1 MEESLMMLNA
11 EYLTKSGGYRAV
23 YRGSAISSTDWTDL
37 SSDDFYDVYTG
48 SALAASLT
56 FRSIQIVN
64 RGSSSMFLKYRA
76 RVGAGDSTAYTEGV
90 IQIEGGAEWS
100 DDIILNAGPI
110 QTIAFKKGA
119 TGDQVLMF
127 VGFDK
132 GN

>member
-1 MEESLMMLNA
+1 MLLNA
-11 EYLTKSGGYRAV
+11 DYLTKAGGYRAV

-37 SSDDFYDVYTG
+37 TSADFYDVYTG

-56 FRSIQIVN
+56 FRSLQVVN
-64 RGSSSMFLKYRA
+64 RGSSSMFIKYRA
-76 RVGAGDSTAYTEGV
+76 RTGAGDSTAYTEGV

-110 QTIAFKKGA
+110 KTIAFKKGA
-119 TGDQVLMF
+119 TGDQVLFF